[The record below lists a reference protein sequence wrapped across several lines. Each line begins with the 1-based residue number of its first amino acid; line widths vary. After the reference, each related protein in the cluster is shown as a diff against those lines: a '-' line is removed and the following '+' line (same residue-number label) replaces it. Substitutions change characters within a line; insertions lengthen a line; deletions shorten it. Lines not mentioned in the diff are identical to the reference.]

1 MAGTKPNKYTAKDP
15 FAGYSASVFDNVQ
28 FNQST
33 NTIFKA
39 NQLGVVEEYVFDF
52 DGKLIPTTTFFA
64 SVQSKSKKER
74 SILQKYLKS
83 IGLNIAVTDGGYDST
98 GNFEKILVGYA
109 QANAARN
116 YALYQNSTD
125 KTKFSPVNL
134 NIFIKD
140 YAGSGKDTSGGPKKT
155 IDYNAPFTP
164 AQAKDVANTLAS
176 KFLGQKATDAQSA
189 LVLDAINTLL
199 KSKPDTTTTTVSGDV
214 QTTKR
219 TTGVTSAD
227 IESVAGSILKKS
239 PEYKP
244 YQIATTYYDA
254 LIKTIDNPSVS
265 F

>member
-1 MAGTKPNKYTAKDP
+1 MASTKPNRYTAKDP
-15 FAGYSASVFDNVQ
+15 FAGYTTNVFQDVQ
-28 FNQST
+28 YNSST

-39 NQLGVVEEYVFDF
+39 TEPGIVEEYVFDF
-52 DGKLIPTTTFFA
+52 DGKLIPTTTFLA
-64 SVQSKSKKER
+64 SVQSKPKEER
-74 SILQKYLKS
+74 AALQKYLKS

-116 YALYQNSTD
+116 YALYQSAKD

-140 YAGSGKDTSGGPKKT
+140 YAGTGKDTSGGPKKT

-164 AQAKDVANTLAS
+164 AQAKDLANTLAT

-189 LVLDAINTLL
+189 LVLDAINNLI
-199 KSKPDTTTTTVSGDV
+199 KSKPDTITTSVSGDI
-214 QTTKR
+214 QTIKR
-219 TTGVTSAD
+219 TTGVTQAD
-227 IESVAGSILKKS
+227 IESTAGSILKKS

-244 YQIATTYYDA
+244 YQTATTYYDTF
-254 LIKTIDNPSVS
+254 LKTISNPSVS